1 MTEMPSGAHSQAR
14 KDPVE
19 REMDRVAEAMTTC
32 LVCST
37 RLNENRCKL
46 TCPNCGYFL
55 SCSDFY

>member
-1 MTEMPSGAHSQAR
+1 
-14 KDPVE
+14 
-19 REMDRVAEAMTTC
+19 MDRVAEAMTTC